1 MTFPVSRLLPLNGN
15 RAITPLSLIGL
26 SAPSDLDQVGV
37 DSFWMEQALTL
48 AAQAEALGEVPVG
61 AVVVI
66 DGVCVAAAFNQPISQ
81 SDPTAHAELIALRE
95 AAKRVQNYR
104 LVNATLYVTLEP
116 CTMCAGA
123 MIHARVKRVVY
134 AAPEPRTGAAG
145 SVFNVLQSDQL
156 NHRCEVDAGLMAEQA
171 ASQLKQFFKARR

>member
-1 MTFPVSRLLPLNGN
+1 MILIAQS
-15 RAITPLSLIGL
+15 SLIGL
-26 SAPSDLDQVGV
+26 SAPADLDHLGV
-37 DSFWMEQALTL
+37 DAFWMEHALKL
-48 AAQAEALGEVPVG
+48 AEQAEALGEVPVG

-81 SDPTAHAELIALRE
+81 SDPTAHAEMLALRD
-95 AAKRVQNYR
+95 AAKQVQNYR

-134 AAPEPRTGAAG
+134 ATPEPRTGAAG
-145 SVFNVLQSDQL
+145 SVFNVLQHEQL
-156 NHRCEVDAGLMAEQA
+156 NHRCELHSGLMADRA
-171 ASQLKQFFKARR
+171 AAQLRQFFKARR